1 MKRLILCLLLFV
13 MATTSVYA
21 SGDDE
26 LIHQECGCVTNSEG
40 EVVSFCPDHE
50 LAPCQIYC
58 PEKGCWGD

>member
-1 MKRLILCLLLFV
+1 